1 MIHLHLLRAEA
12 DREQLDKIAAE
23 YKKRTGAAPKTM
35 RDLVNAGLIPGL
47 AGDPEGYVY
56 TFDANGK
63 AQINP
68 ASPLFRQQHR
78 TTKPS

>member
-1 MIHLHLLRAEA
+1 MTLGRAG
-12 DREQLDKIAAE
+12 DP
-23 YKKRTGAAPKTM
+23 APDQQGDTKTM